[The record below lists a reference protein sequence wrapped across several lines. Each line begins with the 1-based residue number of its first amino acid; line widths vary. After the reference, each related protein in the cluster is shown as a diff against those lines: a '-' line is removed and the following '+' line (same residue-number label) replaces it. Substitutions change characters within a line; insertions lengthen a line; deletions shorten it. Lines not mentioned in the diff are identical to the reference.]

1 MDKAG
6 QIGECRLVL
15 RLRSVR
21 MPFPSASKALSRFTV
36 LDLTRVRAGPTCVRQ
51 LADWGA
57 NVIKID
63 ALLEDGGEQLGGPRQ
78 GADFQNLH
86 RNKRAISL
94 NLKDPKGLEVFNRLV
109 AKADVVVENFRPDVK
124 AKLGIDYESVK
135 KVNPRIVYG
144 SISGFGQDGPYH
156 KRPGFDQIAQGM
168 GGLMSITGAPGE
180 GPMRVG
186 IPVADLTAG
195 LSCAMGILTALLERE
210 VSGEGQWVQTSLLQ
224 AQIFMLD
231 FQAARWLMDK
241 EVARQAGN
249 DHPTSI
255 PTGVFKTSDGYIN
268 IATTGGRI
276 WERFAQTVGAPEF
289 LTNPDYATAPDRS
302 KNRKALNAAIGK
314 LTETKSTESWVSEFN
329 AAGVPCGPIY
339 SIDQVFE
346 DEQVKHLGMAQDVP
360 NAESRHIRLVSQ
372 PVTLSRTPSTMAARP
387 PEFGEQTDEVLAEFG
402 FDATEIAEL
411 RQGKVV

>member
-1 MDKAG
+1 
-6 QIGECRLVL
+6 
-15 RLRSVR
+15 
-21 MPFPSASKALSRFTV
+21 
-36 LDLTRVRAGPTCVRQ
+36 
-51 LADWGA
+51 
-57 NVIKID
+57 
-63 ALLEDGGEQLGGPRQ
+63 
-78 GADFQNLH
+78 LH
-86 RNKRAISL
+86 RNKRAMTL
-94 NLKDPKGLEVFNRLV
+94 NLKDPKGREVFMRLV
-109 AKADVVVENFRPDVK
+109 EKADVVVENYRPDVK
-124 AKLGIDYESVK
+124 TKLGVDYESVR

-144 SISGFGQDGPYH
+144 SISGFGQDGPYQ

-195 LSCAMGILTALLERE
+195 MFCAMGILTALLERE

-289 LTNPDYATAPDRS
+289 LTNPDYGSAPDRS
-302 KNRKALNAAIGK
+302 KNRKALNAAINA
-314 LTETKSTESWVSEFN
+314 LTEKKSTEAWVNEFN

-339 SIDQVFE
+339 SIDQVFA
-346 DEQVKHLGMAQDVP
+346 DEQVQHLKMAQDVP
-360 NAESRHIRLVSQ
+360 NDENRHIQLVSQ
-372 PVTLSRTPSTMAARP
+372 PVTLSRTPSKMVAP
-387 PEFGEQTDEVLAEFG
+387 PPDFGEQTDEVLAEFG
-402 FDATEIAEL
+402 FGAEEIAEL
-411 RQGKVV
+411 RRRKVV

>member
-1 MDKAG
+1 
-6 QIGECRLVL
+6 
-15 RLRSVR
+15 
-21 MPFPSASKALSRFTV
+21 MPIPHASKALSRFTV

-63 ALLEDGGEQLGGPRQ
+63 ALLEDSGEQLGGPRH
-78 GADFQNLH
+78 GSDFQNLH
-86 RNKRAISL
+86 RNKRAIAL
-94 NLKDPKGLEVFNRLV
+94 NLKNPKGLEVFRRMV
-109 AKADVVVENFRPDVK
+109 EKADVIVENFRPDVK
-124 AKLGIDYESVK
+124 AKLGIDYESVRK
-135 KVNPRIVYG
+135 INPRIVYG

-186 IPVADLTAG
+186 IPVADLSAG
-195 LSCAMGILTALLERE
+195 LFCAMGILTALLERE

-241 EVARQAGN
+241 DVAQQAGN

-276 WERFAQTVGAPEF
+276 WHRFAQTVGAPDLPNRPEY
-289 LTNPDYATAPDRS
+289 LTGPDRS
-302 KNRKALNAAIGK
+302 KNRKQLNAEINQ
-314 LTETKSTESWVSEFN
+314 LTEKKTSETWVREFN

-339 SIDQVFE
+339 SIDQMFA
-346 DEQVKHLGMAQDVP
+346 DAQVQHLGMAQDVP
-360 NAESRHIRLVSQ
+360 NAEGRHIRLVGQ
-372 PVTLSRTPSTMAARP
+372 PFTLSRTPSRMAARP
-387 PEFGEQTDEVLAEFG
+387 PEFGEQTDDVLAEFG
-402 FDATEIAEL
+402 FSADEIGSL
-411 RQGKVV
+411 RQNKVV

>member
-1 MDKAG
+1 
-6 QIGECRLVL
+6 
-15 RLRSVR
+15 
-21 MPFPSASKALSRFTV
+21 MPFPPASQALSRFTV
-36 LDLTRVRAGPTCVRQ
+36 LDLTRVRSGPTCVRQ

-63 ALLEDGGEQLGGPRQ
+63 ALLEDAGGEQPGGPRR
-78 GADFQNLH
+78 GSDFQNLH
-86 RNKRAISL
+86 RNKRAMTL
-94 NLKDPKGLEVFNRLV
+94 NLKDPKGLEVFRRL
-109 AKADVVVENFRPDVK
+109 AEKADVIVENFRPDVK
-124 AKLGIDYESVK
+124 TKLGIDYESVRK
-135 KVNPRIVYG
+135 INPRIVYG

-168 GGLMSITGAPGE
+168 GGLMSITGAPCE

-195 LSCAMGILTALLERE
+195 LFCAMGILTALLERD

-231 FQAARWLMDK
+231 FQAARWLMEQD
-241 EVARQAGN
+241 VAQQVGN

-276 WERFAQTVGAPEF
+276 WERCAEALGAPDLPKRAE
-289 LTNPDYATAPDRS
+289 YATAPQRS
-302 KNRKALNAAIGK
+302 KNRDALNATIDK
-314 LTETKSTESWVSEFN
+314 LTVTKSTDTWVKELN

-339 SIDQVFE
+339 SVDQMFE
-346 DEQVKHLGMAQDVP
+346 DAQVEHLGIAQDVGTD
-360 NAESRHIRLVSQ
+360 NGGKTTLVGQ
-372 PVTLSRTPSTMAARP
+372 PIGLSRTP
-387 PEFGEQTDEVLAEFG
+387 
-402 FDATEIAEL
+402 
-411 RQGKVV
+411 

>member
-1 MDKAG
+1 
-6 QIGECRLVL
+6 
-15 RLRSVR
+15 
-21 MPFPSASKALSRFTV
+21 MPIPHASQALSRFTV

-63 ALLEDGGEQLGGPRQ
+63 ALLEDSGEQLGGPRH
-78 GADFQNLH
+78 GSDFQNLH
-86 RNKRAISL
+86 RNKRAMSL
-94 NLKDPKGLEVFNRLV
+94 NLKKPEGLEVFRRLV
-109 AKADVVVENFRPDVK
+109 EKADVLVENFRPDVK
-124 AKLGIDYESVK
+124 AKLGIDYESVRK
-135 KVNPRIVYG
+135 INPRIVYG

-195 LSCAMGILTALLERE
+195 LFCAMGILTALLERE
-210 VSGEGQWVQTSLLQ
+210 VSGEGQWVKTSLLQ

-231 FQAARWLMDK
+231 FQAARWLMEKD
-241 EVARQAGN
+241 VANQAGN

-255 PTGVFKTSDGYIN
+255 PTGVFKTSDGHIN

-276 WERFAQTVGAPEF
+276 WQRFAEALGAPDLPNRPE
-289 LTNPDYATAPDRS
+289 YATGPDRS
-302 KNRKALNAAIGK
+302 KNRKALNTEINK
-314 LTETKSTESWVSEFN
+314 LTEKKTSETWVKEFN

-339 SIDQVFE
+339 SIDQVFA
-346 DEQVKHLGMAQDVP
+346 DAQVEHLGIAQDVP
-360 NAESRHIRLVSQ
+360 NEGRHIRLVGQ
-372 PVTLSRTPSTMAARP
+372 PFTLSRTPSKMAARP
-387 PEFGEQTDEVLAEFG
+387 PEFGEQTEEILAEFG
-402 FDATEIAEL
+402 FAADEIGKL
-411 RQGKVV
+411 RQAKVV

>member
-1 MDKAG
+1 
-6 QIGECRLVL
+6 
-15 RLRSVR
+15 
-21 MPFPSASKALSRFTV
+21 MPIPHASQALSRFTV

-63 ALLEDGGEQLGGPRQ
+63 ALLEDGGEALGGPRR
-78 GADFQNLH
+78 GFDFQNLH
-86 RNKRAISL
+86 RNKRAMTL
-94 NLKDPKGLEVFNRLV
+94 NLKDPKGRDVFMRMV
-109 AKADVVVENFRPDVK
+109 EKADVVVENYRPDVK
-124 AKLGIDYESVK
+124 SKLGVDYESVR

-144 SISGFGQDGPYH
+144 SISGFGQDGPYQ

-195 LSCAMGILTALLERE
+195 MFCAMGILTALLERE

-241 EVARQAGN
+241 EIAKQAGN

-276 WERFAQTVGAPEF
+276 WERFSQTVGAPEF

-302 KNRKALNAAIGK
+302 KNRKALNAAINA
-314 LTETKSTESWVSEFN
+314 LTETKSTETWVNEFN

-339 SIDQVFE
+339 SIDQVFA
-346 DEQVKHLGMAQDVP
+346 DEQVQHLGMAQHVP
-360 NAESRHIRLVSQ
+360 NDENRHICLVSQ
-372 PVTLSRTPSTMAARP
+372 PVTLSRTPSKMAARP

-402 FDATEIAEL
+402 FAADEIAEL
-411 RQGKVV
+411 RQRKVV

>member
-1 MDKAG
+1 
-6 QIGECRLVL
+6 
-15 RLRSVR
+15 
-21 MPFPSASKALSRFTV
+21 MPIPHASQALARFTV

-63 ALLEDGGEQLGGPRQ
+63 ALLEDGGEQLGGPRL
-78 GADFQNLH
+78 GSDFQNLH
-86 RNKRAISL
+86 RNKRAMAL
-94 NLKDPKGLEVFNRLV
+94 NLKSPEGLEVFRRLV
-109 AKADVVVENFRPDVK
+109 EKADVVVENFRPDVK
-124 AKLGIDYESVK
+124 AKLGIDYESLR
-135 KVNPRIVYG
+135 KVNPRIIYG

-195 LSCAMGILTALLERE
+195 LFCAMGILTALLERE
-210 VSGEGQWVQTSLLQ
+210 VSGEGQWVKTSLLQ

-241 EVARQAGN
+241 DVAKQAGN

-276 WERFAQTVGAPEF
+276 WQRFAEALGAPDLPNRPE
-289 LTNPDYATAPDRS
+289 YATGPDRS
-302 KNRKALNAAIGK
+302 KNRKALNVEINK
-314 LTETKSTESWVSEFN
+314 LTAKKTSETWVKEFN
-329 AAGVPCGPIY
+329 AAGVPCGPIN
-339 SIDQVFE
+339 SIDQVFA
-346 DEQVKHLGMAQDVP
+346 DAQVEHLGIAQDVP
-360 NAESRHIRLVSQ
+360 NDEGRNIRLVGQ
-372 PVTLSRTPSTMAARP
+372 PFTLSRTPSKMAARP
-387 PEFGEQTDEVLAEFG
+387 PAFGEQTEEVLTEFG
-402 FDATEIAEL
+402 FTREEIASL
-411 RQGKVV
+411 RQKKVV